1 MNKVN
6 QEQNIL
12 TTLKL
17 ENVNKYYKN
26 TNNDKH
32 IILSNINFE
41 INKQQTVALIGPS
54 GSGKSSFLNTCG
66 LLDNN
71 FTGNITIN
79 NIKIHQNQD
88 IQLTEIR
95 KNYIGFIFQFHHLL
109 QDLTVLENIIIKS
122 LLLNINKK
130 DAIENALDLLK
141 KVGLSNKQNVYPSYL
156 SGGEKQRVAIVRA
169 LINKPL
175 ILIADEPTGNLDKKN
190 AHLIFDLILQLTQD
204 SNISTIIAT
213 HDLDLSKQIKIH
225 YKIDNKELIKE

>member
-26 TNNDKH
+26 TNNDKQ

-130 DAIENALDLLK
+130 DAIEN
-141 KVGLSNKQNVYPSYL
+141 
-156 SGGEKQRVAIVRA
+156 
-169 LINKPL
+169 
-175 ILIADEPTGNLDKKN
+175 
-190 AHLIFDLILQLTQD
+190 
-204 SNISTIIAT
+204 
-213 HDLDLSKQIKIH
+213 
-225 YKIDNKELIKE
+225 

>member
-1 MNKVN
+1 MSKVN

-26 TNNDKH
+26 TNHDKQM
-32 IILSNINFE
+32 ILSNINFE

-130 DAIENALDLLK
+130 DAIENALDLLQ
-141 KVGLSNKQNVYPSYL
+141 KVGLSKKQNVYPSYL

-213 HDLDLSKQIKIH
+213 HDLDLSKEIKIH

>member
-1 MNKVN
+1 MNKIIKEEN
-6 QEQNIL
+6 TL

-17 ENVNKYYKN
+17 QNVNKYYKN
-26 TNNDKH
+26 ALNDKQ
-32 IILSNINFE
+32 IILSNVNFE

-71 FTGNITIN
+71 FTGSIYIN
-79 NIKIHQNQD
+79 NIKVHQNKDTQ
-88 IQLTEIR
+88 QTEIR

-122 LLLNINKK
+122 LLLNISKK
-130 DAIENALDLLK
+130 EAIENALDLLK
-141 KVGLSNKQNVYPSYL
+141 KVGLLHKQNIYPSYL

-190 AHLIFDLILQLTQD
+190 AHLIFDLILELTQD
-204 SNISTIIAT
+204 SSISTIIAT
-213 HDLDLSKQIKIH
+213 HDLDLSKQIPIH